1 MAQVIAAGVSRGV
14 LSNEAGLGSAPIAH
28 GIANV
33 RHPAEQGVV
42 GIFEVFVDTFLI
54 CSLTAFVILASGLWS
69 SGSYQ
74 DSSGDLTAAA
84 LATSIP
90 FASALVATCSFL
102 FGFSTLL
109 GWCYYGEK
117 CFEFLFG
124 SERIVSYRI
133 AFTGLILVGSIV
145 SVPLAWA
152 IGTLL
157 NGFMAL
163 PNLIGLLCLV
173 GQVRKLTQTY
183 FTSPI
188 SRSM

>member
-1 MAQVIAAGVSRGV
+1 MAQVVAAGVSRGV

-33 RHPAEQGVV
+33 NHPAEQGVV
-42 GIFEVFVDTFLI
+42 GIFEVFVDTFVI

-69 SGSYQ
+69 SGAYQ
-74 DSSGDLTAAA
+74 NSSGDLTAAA
-84 LATSIP
+84 LATSVP
-90 FASALVATCSFL
+90 FASALVAICSFL
-102 FGFSTLL
+102 FGFSTLI

-117 CFEFLFG
+117 CFEFMFG
-124 SERIVSYRI
+124 SEKIIPYRIV
-133 AFTGLILVGSIV
+133 FTGLILVGSVV

-157 NGFMAL
+157 NGFMAF

-173 GQVRKLTQTY
+173 GRIRKLTQDY
-183 FTSPI
+183 FNS
-188 SRSM
+188 